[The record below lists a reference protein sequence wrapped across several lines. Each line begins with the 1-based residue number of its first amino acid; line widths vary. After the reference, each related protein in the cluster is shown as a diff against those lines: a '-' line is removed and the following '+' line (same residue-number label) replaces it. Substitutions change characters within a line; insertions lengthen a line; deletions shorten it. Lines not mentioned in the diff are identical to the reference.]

1 MKKILSYLLII
12 IGIGTIFFPKLK
24 DLYFSK
30 KGEEVLGNWEKISNQ
45 FEVYDQDSFE
55 YGEEF
60 LEPEKRE
67 DIWKD
72 TGEDVDGI
80 LNIEKIDFF
89 GPILKEITEYNLNI
103 GVTKIEEKQII
114 GQIGNYSI
122 AGHRSRRYGRH
133 FNRLG
138 ELEKGDEI
146 EIITEED
153 KYTYIVYDKM
163 VVKSEDTWVLESNNK
178 DKLITLVTC
187 DYSMKPT
194 GRLIIKGKMKE

>member
-45 FEVYDQDSFE
+45 FEAYDQDSFE
-55 YGEEF
+55 YGEEL

-72 TGEDVDGI
+72 IGEDVDGI